1 MSKNKVSVGPPE
13 TPDESLPAW
22 FSMVHDI
29 MASHTDHD
37 KTLRVALM
45 LEMPIPQDFENFDD
59 SAISCAM
66 TWLGDVENHEEPIP
80 CRLMLIVMA
89 LAGLRSMIRSASKSV
104 IPIEA
109 GNIMA
114 EEFGIQKMEEID
126 KEQARAINQKLIDSL
141 NENTEMMDSHF
152 DQFPPQIKLAWAQQV
167 ISQLGGKSL
176 INESGKRKTG
186 NPFKS
191 KTLTMADSSKQNKDN

>member
-1 MSKNKVSVGPPE
+1 MIGKKPPVGPPE

-22 FSMVHDI
+22 FSMVHDV
-29 MASHTDHD
+29 MASHADHD

-45 LEMPIPQDFENFDD
+45 LEMPIPQDIGNCDD

-66 TWLGDVENHEEPIP
+66 TWLGDVENHKEPIP
-80 CRLMLIVMA
+80 CRLMLIVSA
-89 LAGLRSMIRSASKSV
+89 LAGLRSMIRSAAKSV
-104 IPIEA
+104 IPVEA

-114 EEFGIQKMEEID
+114 QEFGVKKVEEID

-141 NENTEMMDSHF
+141 NENTETMDDHF
-152 DQFPPQIKLAWAQQV
+152 DQFPPDIKLAWAQQV

-191 KTLTMADSSKQNKDN
+191 KTLKMVDSSKQNKDN